1 MSASVR
7 ECHATLFDLV
17 GLSGRGQLAPACGN
31 AWSCRAGMSSSV
43 ISPLARWSRL
53 LVPREAVVGALRGE
67 GVKGAKLNQVGPAS
81 GFAHYSILIGAEH
94 GGVDEIDDFVNRLR
108 PYL

>member
-1 MSASVR
+1 
-7 ECHATLFDLV
+7 
-17 GLSGRGQLAPACGN
+17 
-31 AWSCRAGMSSSV
+31 
-43 ISPLARWSRL
+43 
-53 LVPREAVVGALRGE
+53 VPREAVVGALRGE

>member
-1 MSASVR
+1 VR
-7 ECHATLFDLV
+7 ECLV
-17 GLSGRGQLAPACGN
+17 
-31 AWSCRAGMSSSV
+31 
-43 ISPLARWSRL
+43 
-53 LVPREAVVGALRGE
+53 VPRRHVQLGDLTAGEVESATSASRAVVGALRGE

-108 PYL
+108 PHL